1 MNINSACILEDRGIL
16 FIDGVD
22 AKDFLQ
28 NIITNDINKVSDH
41 NSCFASLLNPQ
52 GKFLFEF
59 LVIQHKKGYF
69 IDCEKNQ
76 INELFKQLSLYKL
89 RSSVQ
94 ILNLSNEF
102 VVAALSY
109 EKFKSMEGSKDQ
121 LGFTLKYREDPI
133 LLDPRN
139 KKLGARLVIN
149 LEKLYLSLKK
159 LNLKSTKHKEYYNL
173 SFELGIAQQN
183 TDKLK
188 NKIFG
193 IECNFDELNAID
205 FKKGCYIGQEN
216 TSRIKLKNKL
226 TKRLLP
232 IKVIEGDI
240 SAGQS
245 IFIEKTEIGKVLID
259 KNYPFAIIKHTSEK
273 FNFDLI
279 FKINNATIRIIKP
292 KWLNLNW
299 QNPKKSKQGYFYLI
313 ISNKSKH

>member
-59 LVIQHKKGYF
+59 LVMQHKKGYF

-159 LNLKSTKHKEYYNL
+159 LDLKSTKHEEYYNL

-259 KNYPFAIIKHTSEK
+259 KNYPFAVVKHTSEK
-273 FNFDLI
+273 FNFDLV

-292 KWLNLNW
+292 KWLNLN
-299 QNPKKSKQGYFYLI
+299 
-313 ISNKSKH
+313 